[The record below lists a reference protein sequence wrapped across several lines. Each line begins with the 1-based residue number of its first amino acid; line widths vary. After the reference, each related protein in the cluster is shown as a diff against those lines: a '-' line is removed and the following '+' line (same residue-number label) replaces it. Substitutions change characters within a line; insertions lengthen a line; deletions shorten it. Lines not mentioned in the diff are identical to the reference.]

1 MVLHSV
7 LIVSMN
13 NQQHAYIFLASC
25 SGTCMF
31 TMCFCFYPIH
41 NIYNTCV
48 LFGFCSW
55 LSLNYNW
62 LLNDSNQNSIKH
74 IGNILWWLRVFWI
87 TMCLGIFNSK
97 LPEHIDT
104 LRVWLMILDL
114 QCIFCKILHET
125 NVVNQALQNHPDTV
139 NHISKNLP
147 IPGHE
152 RGLQWSEAMLFTGT
166 IAWSEKYYEL
176 RDKLFWTPL
185 NIASIKKS
193 IDSIWMDSQT
203 ATRVLESKRFVN
215 RVKDETNECYQIFSQ
230 HSVPATVIL
239 NNKTGKYI
247 KLESHW
253 WKIPLESIEKSIK
266 KLW

>member
-1 MVLHSV
+1 MQNEICGINKGTRQKNLYGNARKDLFEVMEPINQLTPAQLERIMNWVFVLG
-7 LIVSMN
+7 N
-13 NQQHAYIFLASC
+13 PDA
-25 SGTCMF
+25 
-31 TMCFCFYPIH
+31 
-41 NIYNTCV
+41 NIT
-48 LFGFCSW
+48 
-55 LSLNYNW
+55 
-62 LLNDSNQNSIKH
+62 
-74 IGNILWWLRVFWI
+74 ILQY
-87 TMCLGIFNSK
+87 
-97 LPEHIDT
+97 
-104 LRVWLMILDL
+104 LDL